1 MLLLPF
7 WLDAA
12 GVFVF
17 AVSGAIVA
25 SRKQLDIV
33 GFVFVASVTGIG
45 GGTAR
50 DLLLGRD
57 PVFWIATPD
66 YLWVTTA
73 AAVLVYFTAHL
84 VERRYTVLL
93 WADAIG
99 LALFCVLGARIAL
112 LTGTD
117 PTVAILMGVMT
128 ATMGGL
134 IRDVVCNER
143 PLILER
149 EIYAT
154 AAALGAGITV
164 GMLAQD
170 LPAIAAEAAGIA
182 AAFILRGA
190 AIQFGLTIPVYKT
203 RPGRPPPERGAK

>member
-45 GGTAR
+45 GGTLR

-66 YLWVTTA
+66 YLYVTTA

-99 LALFCVLGARIAL
+99 LALFAVLGARIAL
-112 LTGTD
+112 LTGTG
-117 PTVAILMGVMT
+117 PLVAILMGVMT

-134 IRDVVCNER
+134 IRDVVCGER

-149 EIYAT
+149 EVYAT
-154 AAALGAGITV
+154 AAALGATITV
-164 GMLAQD
+164 GMLALD
-170 LPAIAAEAAGIA
+170 LPGIAAEAAGIA
-182 AAFILRGA
+182 ATLVLRGA
-190 AIQFGLTIPVYKT
+190 AIQFGLKIPVYKA
-203 RPGRPPPERGAK
+203 RPGRPPPER

>member
-57 PVFWIATPD
+57 PVFWIAAPD
-66 YLWVTTA
+66 YLWVTSA

-112 LTGTD
+112 LTGVG
-117 PTVAILMGVMT
+117 PTVAILMGVIT
-128 ATMGGL
+128 ATLGGL
-134 IRDVVCNER
+134 IRDVVCGER

-164 GMLAQD
+164 GMLALD
-170 LPAIAAEAAGIA
+170 LPGIVAEAAGIA
-182 AAFILRGA
+182 AAFTLRGA
-190 AIQFGLTIPVYKT
+190 AIQFGLNIPVYKA
-203 RPGRPPPERGAK
+203 RPGRPPPERRAK

>member
-66 YLWVTTA
+66 YLWVTTV

-112 LTGTD
+112 LTGSG

-134 IRDVVCNER
+134 IRDVVCGER

-154 AAALGAGITV
+154 AAALGAAITV
-164 GMLAQD
+164 GMLALD
-170 LPAIAAEAAGIA
+170 LPGIAAEAAGIA
-182 AAFILRGA
+182 AAFTLRGA

-203 RPGRPPPERGAK
+203 RPGRPPPER

>member
-50 DLLLGRD
+50 DVLLGRD

-66 YLWVTTA
+66 YLWVTTV

-112 LTGTD
+112 LTGSG

-134 IRDVVCNER
+134 IRDVVCGER

-154 AAALGAGITV
+154 AAALGAAITV
-164 GMLAQD
+164 GMLALD
-170 LPAIAAEAAGIA
+170 LPGIAAEAAGIA
-182 AAFILRGA
+182 AAFTLRGA

-203 RPGRPPPERGAK
+203 RPGRPPPER

>member
-45 GGTAR
+45 GGTLR

-66 YLWVTTA
+66 YLLVTTA

-99 LALFCVLGARIAL
+99 LALFAVLGARIAL
-112 LTGTD
+112 LTGTG
-117 PTVAILMGVMT
+117 PLVAILMGVMT

-134 IRDVVCNER
+134 IRDVVCGER

-149 EIYAT
+149 EVYAT
-154 AAALGAGITV
+154 AAALGAAITV
-164 GMLAQD
+164 GMLALD
-170 LPAIAAEAAGIA
+170 LPGIAAEAAGLVA
-182 AAFILRGA
+182 TLVLRGA
-190 AIQFGLTIPVYKT
+190 AIQFGLKIPVYKA
-203 RPGRPPPERGAK
+203 RPGRPPPER

>member
-17 AVSGAIVA
+17 AVSGAITA

-45 GGTAR
+45 GGTLR

-57 PVFWIATPD
+57 PVFWIAVPD
-66 YLWVTTA
+66 YLYVTTA

-112 LTGTD
+112 LTGTG
-117 PTVAILMGVMT
+117 PLVAILMGVMT

-134 IRDVVCNER
+134 IRDVVCGER

-149 EIYAT
+149 EVYAT
-154 AAALGAGITV
+154 AAALGAAITV
-164 GMLAQD
+164 GMLAME
-170 LPAIAAEAAGIA
+170 LPGIAAEAAGIA
-182 AAFILRGA
+182 VAFALRGA
-190 AIQFGLTIPVYKT
+190 AIQFGLTISRIT
-203 RPGRPPPERGAK
+203 RPAGRPLHQ

>member
-17 AVSGAIVA
+17 AVSGAITA

-33 GFVFVASVTGIG
+33 GFVFVATVTGIG
-45 GGTAR
+45 GGTVR
-50 DLLLGRD
+50 DLVLGRD
-57 PVFWIATPD
+57 PVFWIAAPE
-66 YLWVTTA
+66 YLYVTTA

-112 LTGTD
+112 LTGTG
-117 PTVAILMGVMT
+117 PVVAVLMGVMT

-134 IRDVVCNER
+134 IRDVVCNEQ
-143 PLILER
+143 PLILAR

-154 AAALGAGITV
+154 AAALGAGVTV
-164 GMLAQD
+164 GMLALD

-182 AAFILRGA
+182 AALIARGA
-190 AIQFGLTIPVYKT
+190 AIQFGISIPVYKA
-203 RPGRPPPERGAK
+203 RPGRPPPER